1 MTATRVAA
9 IDCGTNS
16 IRLLIA
22 DDDPGT
28 GRLTDVARRSRI
40 VRLGQ
45 DVDRTGRL
53 AAEAIERVRVALA
66 DYAGLCAELG
76 VERVRMVATSATRD
90 ADNRA
95 DFRAMVRAT
104 LGAEPEVISGREEAD
119 LSFTGSLRD
128 LADGTAP
135 PPRVVV
141 DVGGGST
148 ELVLGDRDAARAG
161 YSMDIGSVRLTER
174 HLHDD
179 PPTAEQVAAAEA
191 DIRAAL
197 AVAGREVPVDRA
209 RSLIGVS
216 GSVTT
221 VASLALGLD
230 AYDPYRV
237 HHARIPAE
245 DVRRVAAHLLGS
257 TRAQRA
263 EHTVINAGRVDVIA
277 AGALILREVIDAVG
291 VGEVVASGYDIL
303 DGLAQSV
310 RERTAGEPAWSGAGR
325 AGGDPAGGVGDSGGR
340 PGGADSGEPP
350 KVEMSR
356 DGASWTQPA
365 AAEPTPGPRRRAA
378 G

>member
-16 IRLLIA
+16 IRLLVA
-22 DDDPGT
+22 DDDPST

-53 AAEAIERVRVALA
+53 APEAVERVRVALVA
-66 DYAGLCAELG
+66 YTGLCAELG
-76 VERVRMVATSATRD
+76 VQRVRMVATSATRD
-90 ADNRA
+90 ADNREA
-95 DFRAMVRAT
+95 FRSMVRTT
-104 LGAEPEVISGREEAD
+104 LGVEPEVITGREEAE

-128 LADGTAP
+128 LADETAP

-148 ELVLGDRDAARAG
+148 ELVLGDKDAVAAG

-174 HLHDD
+174 HLRDD
-179 PPTAEQVAAAEA
+179 PPTAEQVAAARA

-197 AVAGREVPVDRA
+197 AQARAEVPVRQA

-221 VASLALGLD
+221 VAGLALGLD
-230 AYDPYRV
+230 EHDPYRI

-245 DVRRVAAHLLGS
+245 EVRAVAADLLGS

-263 EHTVINAGRVDVIA
+263 EHKVINAGRVDVIA
-277 AGALILREVIDAVG
+277 AGALILSEVLDEVG
-291 VGEVVASGYDIL
+291 VTALVASVYDIL

-310 RERTAGEPAWSGAGR
+310 LERTAGEPVWSGSDGRGPAGR
-325 AGGDPAGGVGDSGGR
+325 ADQ
-340 PGGADSGEPP
+340 PGC
-350 KVEMSR
+350 
-356 DGASWTQPA
+356 
-365 AAEPTPGPRRRAA
+365 
-378 G
+378 

>member
-22 DDDPGT
+22 DDDPDT

-53 AAEAIERVRVALA
+53 APEAIERVRVGLA

-148 ELVLGDRDAARAG
+148 ELVLGDRDTARAG

-174 HLHDD
+174 HLDDD

-197 AVAGREVPVDRA
+197 AVAGREVPIQQA

-221 VASLALGLD
+221 VTCLALGLD
-230 AYDPYRV
+230 EYDPYLV

-245 DVRRVAAHLLGS
+245 DVRAVAAHLLGS

-277 AGALILREVIDAVG
+277 AGALILSEVVDAVG
-291 VGEVVASGYDIL
+291 VGEMVASEYDIL

-310 RERTAGEPAWSGAGR
+310 RERTAGEPPWSGAGR
-325 AGGDPAGGVGDSGGR
+325 AAGAAGDSGGLAGGSGAGER
-340 PGGADSGEPP
+340 PR
-350 KVEMSR
+350 VEMSR
-356 DGASWTQPA
+356 DGASWTQPN
-365 AAEPTPGPRRRAA
+365 PR
-378 G
+378 

>member
-22 DDDPGT
+22 DDDEAA

-53 AAEAIERVRVALA
+53 APEAVERVRVALV
-66 DYAGLCAELG
+66 DYAGLCTELG
-76 VERVRMVATSATRD
+76 VQRVRMVATSATRD
-90 ADNRA
+90 ADNRE
-95 DFRAMVRAT
+95 DFRSMVRAT
-104 LGAEPEVISGREEAD
+104 LGVEPEVISGREEAD
-119 LSFTGSLRD
+119 LSFAGALRD
-128 LADGTAP
+128 LPDETAP

-148 ELVLGDRDAARAG
+148 ELVLGDRAAVTAG

-174 HLHDD
+174 HLRAD
-179 PPTAEQVAAAEA
+179 PPTAEQVAAARA

-197 AVAGREVPVDRA
+197 AQARAEVPVRQA

-221 VASLALGLD
+221 VAGLALRLD
-230 AYDPYRV
+230 KYDPYRI
-237 HHARIPAE
+237 HHARIPAA
-245 DVRRVAAHLLGS
+245 DVRAVATDLLGS

-263 EHTVINAGRVDVIA
+263 EHKVINAGRIDVIA
-277 AGALILREVIDAVG
+277 AGALILSEVLDEVG
-291 VGEVVASGYDIL
+291 VTALVASEYDIL

-310 RERTAGEPAWSGAGR
+310 LERTAGEPVWSGFDGRSPAGR
-325 AGGDPAGGVGDSGGR
+325 AGPAGATGGER
-340 PGGADSGEPP
+340 PG
-350 KVEMSR
+350 VELTP
-356 DGASWTQPA
+356 DGASWSNIGQD
-365 AAEPTPGPRRRAA
+365 
-378 G
+378 

>member
-1 MTATRVAA
+1 MTPVRVAA

-22 DDDPGT
+22 DDDPAT

-53 AAEAIERVRVALA
+53 APEAIERVRVALV

-90 ADNRA
+90 ADNRD
-95 DFRAMVRAT
+95 DFRSMVRAT
-104 LGAEPEVISGREEAD
+104 LGAEPEVITGREEAE

-148 ELVLGDRDAARAG
+148 ELVLGDRDAVTAG
-161 YSMDIGSVRLTER
+161 HSMDIGSVRLTER
-174 HLHDD
+174 HLRDD
-179 PPTAEQVAAAEA
+179 PPTPAQVAAAEA

-197 AVAGREVPVDRA
+197 AQARAEVPVRQA

-221 VASLALGLD
+221 VAGLALGLD
-230 AYDPYRV
+230 EYDPYRI
-237 HHARIPAE
+237 HHARIPAA
-245 DVRRVAAHLLGS
+245 DVRAVAADLLGS

-263 EHTVINAGRVDVIA
+263 EHKVINAGRVDVIA
-277 AGALILREVIDAVG
+277 AGALILREVVDAVG
-291 VGEVVASGYDIL
+291 VAELVASEYDIL

-310 RERTAGEPAWSGAGR
+310 RERTAGEAPWSGSAG
-325 AGGDPAGGVGDSGGR
+325 AASGVDAT
-340 PGGADSGEPP
+340 GA
-350 KVEMSR
+350 
-356 DGASWTQPA
+356 AI
-365 AAEPTPGPRRRAA
+365 RR
-378 G
+378 

>member
-1 MTATRVAA
+1 MTTRVAA

-16 IRLLIA
+16 VRLLIA
-22 DDDPGT
+22 DDEV

-45 DVDRTGRL
+45 GVDRTGRL

-66 DYAGLCAELG
+66 DYAALCAELG
-76 VERVRMVATSATRD
+76 VERIRMAATSATRD
-90 ADNRA
+90 ADNRE
-95 DFRAMVRAT
+95 DFRAMVRVT
-104 LGAEPEVISGREEAD
+104 LGVEPEVISGREEAG
-119 LSFTGSLRD
+119 LSFAGSLRD
-128 LADGTAP
+128 LGADTAP

-148 ELVLGDRDAARAG
+148 ELVLGDRDTVRAG
-161 YSMDIGSVRLTER
+161 TSMDIGSVRLTER

-197 AVAGREVPVDRA
+197 AAALIEVPYAGA

-221 VASLALGLD
+221 VAGLAQGLS
-230 AYDPYRV
+230 AYDPYRI

-245 DVRRVAAHLLGS
+245 DVRAVAADLLGR

-263 EHTVINAGRVDVIA
+263 EHSVINAGRLDVIA
-277 AGALILREVIDAVG
+277 AGALILREVVDAVG
-291 VGEVVASGYDIL
+291 VGEVVASEYDIL
-303 DGLAQSV
+303 DGLARSV
-310 RERTAGEPAWSGAGR
+310 CERDGSAWAGSAWAGTGAGSRPLGGTDER
-325 AGGDPAGGVGDSGGR
+325 AA
-340 PGGADSGEPP
+340 
-350 KVEMSR
+350 VELSA
-356 DGASWTQPA
+356 DGASWTRPDA
-365 AAEPTPGPRRRAA
+365 R
-378 G
+378 

>member
-22 DDDPGT
+22 DDDPAT

-53 AAEAIERVRVALA
+53 AAEAVERVRVALV
-66 DYAGLCAELG
+66 DYAGLCVQLG

-95 DFRAMVRAT
+95 DFRSMVRTT
-104 LGAEPEVISGREEAD
+104 LGVEPEVITGREEAD
-119 LSFTGSLRD
+119 LSFAGSLRD

-148 ELVLGDRDAARAG
+148 ELVLGDRDAVRAG

-174 HLHDD
+174 HLRDD
-179 PPTAEQVAAAEA
+179 PPTTAQVAAAEA

-197 AVAGREVPVDRA
+197 AEARVDVPLRQA

-221 VASLALGLD
+221 VAGLALGLD
-230 AYDPYRV
+230 EYDPYRI
-237 HHARIPAE
+237 HHAHIPAE
-245 DVRRVAAHLLGS
+245 DVRAVAAHLLGS

-277 AGALILREVIDAVG
+277 AGALILREVVDAVG
-291 VGEVVASGYDIL
+291 VPELVASEYDIL

-310 RERTAGEPAWSGAGR
+310 RERTAGEPPWSGS
-325 AGGDPAGGVGDSGGR
+325 GGAAGR
-340 PGGADSGEPP
+340 PGAAAGERPR
-350 KVEMSR
+350 VEMTP
-356 DGASWTQPA
+356 DGASWSTTGQ
-365 AAEPTPGPRRRAA
+365 G
-378 G
+378 

>member
-1 MTATRVAA
+1 MTTVRVAA

-22 DDDPGT
+22 DDGGA

-53 AAEAIERVRVALA
+53 AAAAIERVRVALA
-66 DYAGLCAELG
+66 DYAALAAELR
-76 VERVRMVATSATRD
+76 VARVRMVATSATRD
-90 ADNRA
+90 ADNRD
-95 DFRAMVRAT
+95 DFRAVVRAT
-104 LGAEPEVISGREEAD
+104 LGVEPEVISGREEAD

-128 LADGTAP
+128 LAEGTAP

-148 ELVLGDRDAARAG
+148 ELVLGDRDTVRAG

-179 PPTAEQVAAAEA
+179 PPTAAQIAAAEA

-197 AVAGREVPVDRA
+197 AEAAVEVPVSGA

-221 VASLALGLD
+221 VAGLALGL
-230 AYDPYRV
+230 AEYDPYRI
-237 HHARIPAE
+237 HHARIPAA
-245 DVRRVAAHLLGS
+245 DVRAVTADLLGR

-263 EHTVINAGRVDVIA
+263 EHTVINAGRLDVIA
-277 AGALILREVIDAVG
+277 AGALILREVVDAVG
-291 VGEVVASGYDIL
+291 VTELVASEYDIL
-303 DGLAQSV
+303 DGLARSV
-310 RERTAGEPAWSGAGR
+310 RERGTAWSHP
-325 AGGDPAGGVGDSGGR
+325 GGPAGGAGTGNARAAGR
-340 PGGADSGEPP
+340 P
-350 KVEMSR
+350 KVEMAP
-356 DGASWTQPA
+356 DGAAWTRPD
-365 AAEPTPGPRRRAA
+365 PR
-378 G
+378 